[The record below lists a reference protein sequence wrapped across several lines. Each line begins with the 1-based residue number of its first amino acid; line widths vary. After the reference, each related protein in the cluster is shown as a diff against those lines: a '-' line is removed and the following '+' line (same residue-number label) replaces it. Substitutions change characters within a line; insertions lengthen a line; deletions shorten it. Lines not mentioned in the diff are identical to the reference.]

1 MQQSQ
6 GFFNT
11 GKSINMMDDM
21 NKLKNKNH
29 MIISID
35 TEKDF
40 DKVQFLFMI
49 KTLLNVGIEG
59 TYLSIINAT
68 YDKPTVSIILNGR
81 KLKTFPLRS
90 GIRQG
95 CPLLPLLFNI
105 DMEVLSTAI
114 REEKEVKG
122 LQIGKEEVKLSL
134 FADDMILYTEDH
146 KDATR
151 QLLELMNEFGK
162 VAGYKT
168 NTEKTVAFLYTSN
181 ERSEREI
188 QEAIP
193 FTTTSKRIKYLQ
205 IN

>member
-59 TYLSIINAT
+59 TYLNIINAT

-114 REEKEVKG
+114 REEKEIKG
-122 LQIGKEEVKLSL
+122 I
-134 FADDMILYTEDH
+134 
-146 KDATR
+146 
-151 QLLELMNEFGK
+151 
-162 VAGYKT
+162 
-168 NTEKTVAFLYTSN
+168 
-181 ERSEREI
+181 
-188 QEAIP
+188 
-193 FTTTSKRIKYLQ
+193 
-205 IN
+205 

>member
-1 MQQSQ
+1 
-6 GFFNT
+6 
-11 GKSINMMDDM
+11 
-21 NKLKNKNH
+21 

-35 TEKDF
+35 IEKNF

-59 TYLSIINAT
+59 TYLNIINAT
-68 YDKPTVSIILNGR
+68 YDKPTVSIILNGK

-105 DMEVLSTAI
+105 GMEVLSTAI

-122 LQIGKEEVKLSL
+122 LQTGKEVKLSL
-134 FADDMILYTEDH
+134 FADNMILYTEDH
-146 KDATR
+146 KDATS
-151 QLLELMNEFGK
+151 QLIELMNELGK

-181 ERSEREI
+181 EGSEREI

-193 FTTTSKRIKYLQ
+193 FTTTSKRIKYLG

>member
-21 NKLKNKNH
+21 NKLKKKNH

-59 TYLSIINAT
+59 TYLNIINAT

-134 FADDMILYTEDH
+134 FADDMILYTEDP

-151 QLLELMNEFGK
+151 TRTHQ
-162 VAGYKT
+162 
-168 NTEKTVAFLYTSN
+168 
-181 ERSEREI
+181 
-188 QEAIP
+188 
-193 FTTTSKRIKYLQ
+193 
-205 IN
+205 